1 MRSFLR
7 PRRRGARMI
16 RGMRLITS
24 LVAIVCTL
32 VLAAPASARAQS
44 MTTGSI
50 TGVVLDTN
58 EKPVEG
64 ASVIAIHEPS
74 GTSYEATTGK
84 DGRYTIPNMRVGGP
98 YTVTVNYVGTGTA
111 FGPRTIEKLDVNLGS
126 ATDVNVIVKPISLSE
141 NIVVVGQTDPVFS
154 SERTG
159 AATTIT
165 RNDMAVLPN

>member
-58 EKPVEG
+58 EKPLEG

-74 GTSYEATTGK
+74 GTNYETTTNK

-98 YTVTVNYVGTGTA
+98 YTVTVNYVGVGTA
-111 FGPRTIEKLDVNLGS
+111 FAPQTMENLAVNLGV
-126 ATDVNVIVKPISLSE
+126 ATDANFKVRTINVAEKVL
-141 NIVVVGQTDPVFS
+141 VVGQTDPVFS
-154 SERTG
+154 
-159 AATTIT
+159 
-165 RNDMAVLPN
+165 